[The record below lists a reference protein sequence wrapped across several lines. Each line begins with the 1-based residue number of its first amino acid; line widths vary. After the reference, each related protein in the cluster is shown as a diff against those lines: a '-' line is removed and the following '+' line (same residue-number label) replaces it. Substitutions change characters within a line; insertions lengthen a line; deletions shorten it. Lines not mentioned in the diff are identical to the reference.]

1 MQTPTC
7 SIMIVDDTKFSS
19 AVVNKMLR
27 NEGFSDIR
35 IAETAIDA
43 LTMLKERNAD
53 ILLADWLMPGMDG
66 LALTQLVREL
76 NRRQNKFT
84 YVVLL
89 TAKEGNEDLKEAFAK
104 GVDDFVGKTTLK
116 SHLLP
121 RIHAA
126 QRISRFQNSLLKR
139 ELKLKEQ
146 FRTLSLIN
154 RIDPPT
160 NVGNLQFLEQQLDR
174 YLEQHKGRNG
184 HIGLLLC
191 RLDNLNEYRE
201 KHGDLFRNQLL
212 KQACERLKATA
223 RPLDD
228 VARVNE
234 NTLALML
241 YGQEPAFITHT
252 LIRRVQESLFTRA
265 YSTRVGFSSLTGTL
279 QYDIIDANGKT
290 PQSSVEVITGAI
302 ERLNTLEEGQSIHFW
317 EQPNDDL
324 LEIDE

>member
-1 MQTPTC
+1 MQPATC

-27 NEGFSDIR
+27 NQGFSDIR

-89 TAKEGNEDLKEAFAK
+89 TAKEGNEDLQEAFAK

-116 SHLLP
+116 THLLP

-126 QRISRFQNSLLKR
+126 QRISRFQNSLLQR
-139 ELKLKEQ
+139 ELKLKDQ
-146 FRTLSLIN
+146 FRKLSLIN

-184 HIGLLLC
+184 YIGMLLC
-191 RLDNLNEYRE
+191 RIDNLHTYRE
-201 KHGDLFRNQLL
+201 QHGDRFRNQLL
-212 KQACERLKATA
+212 KQACERLKAAA

-228 VARVNE
+228 IARVNE
-234 NTLALML
+234 NTLALVL
-241 YGQEPAFITHT
+241 YGQESSFITHA
-252 LIRRVQESLFTRA
+252 LIRRVQDSLITRA
-265 YSTRVGFSSLTGTL
+265 YSTSAGFQSLTGTF
-279 QYDIIDANGKT
+279 QYDIIDTNGDT
-290 PQSSVEVITGAI
+290 PPSSVEVITEALK
-302 ERLNTLEEGQSIHFW
+302 RLSSLEKGQSIHYW
-317 EQPNDDL
+317 EQPKDDL
-324 LEIDE
+324 LDTDN